1 MLLLLATLL
10 IASFQFVVSVDSNS
24 CVIAGDSRRCP
35 VDDSIT
41 YAGITNLLDASITC
55 PNDYV
60 NLFGF
65 VKATQTDGLC
75 TCDVDIYDAESGVSP
90 PVQNRGQT
98 PDGTGGGETV
108 DCECYVCPDG
118 SAQAAAFICES
129 EIVGSCSSIN
139 CFGDCNEDPTA
150 SPTGIPTQDLP
161 ANNPTGTPTQADS
174 AAQHFM
180 FNPSMWLA
188 GFAIAGVLR

>member
-108 DCECYVCPDG
+108 DCE
-118 SAQAAAFICES
+118 
-129 EIVGSCSSIN
+129 
-139 CFGDCNEDPTA
+139 
-150 SPTGIPTQDLP
+150 
-161 ANNPTGTPTQADS
+161 
-174 AAQHFM
+174 
-180 FNPSMWLA
+180 
-188 GFAIAGVLR
+188 